1 MPRPTA
7 HAPALA
13 LAATLLLSS
22 CALTTGS
29 GDAPT
34 ADVASATG
42 EVTGTVTLQTW
53 ALKPRFTEYVEGVV
67 AAFEEEYPGTTV
79 TWLDQPGDGY
89 AEKVLS
95 QATAGEL
102 PDVTNL
108 PPDMALPLAR
118 EGRLLDL
125 TEVEDGLA
133 DTYVDGGLGAYEFAG
148 VDGTF
153 AYPWYLT
160 TDLNYWNSEMLT
172 AGGLDAANP
181 PTDLDGLLAQ
191 ARTMKD
197 TSGQYLMSRKPGM
210 GDFVSNG
217 IPVLSDDGTEFV
229 FNGPEAVALLDRY
242 RDAYAEGL
250 MPQDVLTDAYLGNSE
265 LFTKG
270 EVGWSTGGGNFISGV
285 LENNPSLADKVV
297 PSPYMGITPMYVQ
310 GVSVPT
316 TTKNLPTAL
325 ALARFLTDAEN
336 QEEFAELVPGIFPST
351 VESQDNPS
359 FAQSDGTAEGD
370 AKVIAFTGLPD
381 AQVLQPVEV
390 TEAMSTYFEQ
400 QVAAA
405 IAGQVTSQEA
415 LDAAVAKCNQLL
427 AD

>member
-1 MPRPTA
+1 MRRTIG
-7 HAPALA
+7 LA
-13 LAATLLLSS
+13 LATGLLLSS
-22 CALTTGS
+22 CALSSGTDSPTTDVS
-29 GDAPT
+29 DA
-34 ADVASATG
+34 DG
-42 EVTGTVTLQTW
+42 EITGTVSLQTW
-53 ALKPRFTEYVEGVV
+53 ALKPRFTEYVEGVIT
-67 AAFEEEYPGTTV
+67 AFEEEYPGTEV
-79 TWLDQPGDGY
+79 EWLDQPGDGY
-89 AEKVLS
+89 SEKVLS

-118 EGRLLDL
+118 NGQLLDL
-125 TEVEDGLA
+125 DEVEDGLA
-133 DTYVDGGLGAYEFAG
+133 DTYVEGGLEAYQFAG
-148 VDGTF
+148 VDGTY

-172 AGGLDAANP
+172 AGGLDPAAP
-181 PTDLDGLLAQ
+181 PTSLDELVEQ
-191 ARTMKD
+191 ARTMKE

-217 IPVLSDDGTEFV
+217 IPVLSDDGDEFV
-229 FNGPEAVALLDRY
+229 FNSPEAVALLDRY

-270 EVGWSTGGGNFISGV
+270 EVGWSTGGGNFIAGV
-285 LENNPSLADKVV
+285 LENNPSLEGKIV
-297 PSPYMGITPMYVQ
+297 PSPYMGVTPMYVQ
-310 GVSVPT
+310 GVSVPAG
-316 TTKNLPTAL
+316 TKNLPTAL
-325 ALARFLTDAEN
+325 ALARFLTNAEN
-336 QEEFAELVPGIFPST
+336 QEAFAEEVPGVFPST

-381 AQVLQPVEV
+381 AEVLQPVEV

-405 IAGQVTSQEA
+405 IAGQVSSQEA

-427 AD
+427 ADG